1 MPDVCL
7 VVPCYNE
14 ARRLPQDAILEFLSA
29 HADCHLLFV
38 DDGSSDGT
46 AQVLADLERRC
57 PEQVTSVTLATN
69 RGKAEA
75 VRRGALAAAAA
86 GRYAYVGYWDADL
99 STPLSAVAMLVAVL
113 NEQPDCLLALGS
125 RWRRLG
131 SKIERSGVRHVLG
144 RAFATAASLLLKLP
158 VYDSQCGA
166 KIFRA
171 NAVDLLFA
179 DPFSSR
185 WLFDVELLARMSGAL
200 GAAMSGAA
208 VEVPLHAWRDVG
220 ASKLTIAQI
229 VRVPFE
235 LLRIRRRYRL
245 PHHAVSRP

>member
-29 HADCHLLFV
+29 HADCHVLFV

-46 AQVLADLERRC
+46 AAVLTDLGRRC
-57 PEQVTSVTLATN
+57 PEQVTSVTLTAN
-69 RGKAEA
+69 SGKAEA

-99 STPLSAVAMLVAVL
+99 STPLSEVAMLVAVL

-125 RWRRLG
+125 RWKRLG
-131 SKIERSGVRHVLG
+131 SRIERSTIRHVLG
-144 RAFATAASLLLKLP
+144 RVFASMASVVLNLP

-171 NAVDLLFA
+171 NAIDLLFA
-179 DPFSSR
+179 DAFSSR
-185 WLFDVELLARMSGAL
+185 WLFDVELLARMSNAL
-200 GAAMSGAA
+200 GRKAMASAA
-208 VEVPLHAWRDVG
+208 VEVPLRQWRDISG
-220 ASKLTIAQI
+220 SKLGIGSM
-229 VRVPFE
+229 VRVPLE
-235 LLRIRRRYRL
+235 LLRIHRRYT
-245 PHHAVSRP
+245 HG